1 MGNDYIFFDEA
12 LRERFVRFVSA
23 RSIAC
28 QVRPD
33 TMEGWIVELSDELDD
48 DASNAIEAQYQALM
62 DEQMVLAESTEGWVS
77 HRVVGVPITR
87 SDGSSCV
94 VRLPAETA
102 RPLLEHFTPEQVH
115 ALGLAIA
122 HSLDNPSDGPLCDK
136 GSAAP

>member
-12 LRERFVRFVSA
+12 LRERSVQFVSA

-62 DEQMVLAESTEGWVS
+62 DEQTVLAESTEGWVS

-87 SDGSSCV
+87 ADGSSCV
-94 VRLPAETA
+94 VRLPAQTA

-115 ALGLAIA
+115 ALVLAIA

-136 GSAAP
+136 GSTAP